1 MVEQSGQ
8 RWNRALT
15 RLLEGFETDHLIR
28 AVTAFW
34 EQCLRGNV
42 RNAPAWLTRAVQRGY
57 RATKRFVMP
66 DGLPDGV
73 PVRAEPWQSVLSLM
87 QSPYAQEAW
96 YQSYVRQFAE
106 EPRIEDTADG
116 LAAWWG
122 NRLIPLSL
130 LRAQCGG

>member
-1 MVEQSGQ
+1 VEQSGQ

-15 RLLEGFETDHLIR
+15 RLLEGLETDRLIR

-42 RNAPAWLTRAVQRGY
+42 RNTAAWLTRAVQRGY

-66 DGLPDGV
+66 DGLPEV
-73 PVRAEPWQSVLSLM
+73 LPVQGAEPWQSALSLL
-87 QSPYAQEAW
+87 QSPYSQESW
-96 YQSYVRQFAE
+96 YQSYVRQFGE
-106 EPRIEDTADG
+106 EPRIDETEDG